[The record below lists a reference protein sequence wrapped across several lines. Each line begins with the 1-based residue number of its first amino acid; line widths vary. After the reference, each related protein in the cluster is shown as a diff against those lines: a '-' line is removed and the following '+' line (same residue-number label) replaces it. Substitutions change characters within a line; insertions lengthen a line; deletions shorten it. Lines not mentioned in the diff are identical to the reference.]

1 MSGWLQELR
10 DNPRL
15 RAGLALI
22 VGLVWLLGLLELL
35 DLRDAAEK
43 ERARVADELVRLH
56 AIGAERQWPALRD
69 QARQRLADFRALAWR
84 EESEGRI
91 QATMQDWLR
100 EQLAAVGVQPRDL
113 QVVVLPAGTAPPG
126 EGGRRPALAAD
137 MRIARARLSFDFK
150 PDGLHRLLAALPN
163 SRRWIWVS
171 RLAVGNDSRRA
182 VELELEALFVLG
194 ARETS

>member
-1 MSGWLQELR
+1 MSRWLQELR

-35 DLRDAAEK
+35 DRRDAAEK
-43 ERARVADELVRLH
+43 ERARLADEMLRLR
-56 AIGAERQWPALRD
+56 AVGAEQHWPAFRD
-69 QARQRLADFRALAWR
+69 QARQRLTDYRSLAWR

-91 QATMQDWLR
+91 QAMLQDWLR
-100 EQLAAVGVQPRDL
+100 EQLAAVGIQPREL
-113 QVVVLPAGTAPPG
+113 QVVVLPPGATLPG
-126 EGGRRPALAAD
+126 EAGRRQALAAD

-150 PDGLHRLLAALPN
+150 PDSLHRLLAALPS
-163 SRRWIWVS
+163 SRHWIWVS
-171 RLAVGNDSRRA
+171 RLVVGNDTRRT

-194 ARETS
+194 ARENS